1 MIHLS
6 RLARILGLFALIL
19 GVGVALTACAA
30 PGASSRLAEP
40 QRLPGMPYVPAGTA
54 QEIAKQAAQP
64 TQAAA
69 QPAQAAA
76 QPAAAQPA
84 AAQPAAAKPATSGSQ
99 ASVSTQA
106 GQAAQPA
113 PNAQAPTPT
122 ARPTQG
128 QAQPT
133 AAAGQAAAGQH
144 ATAGV
149 AIVPTVSYTLKT
161 GLADGRMAFIGQGGD
176 IDGKVNPT
184 LAAKPGDTVQIT
196 LINGDGVEHDLV
208 IEGLNIASEKVRAKG
223 ASTSIVFK
231 ADKEGKFAYF
241 CSVPGHRQ
249 AGMEGAIVVGTAAAA
264 PAIQG
269 ADISQDPTEVPAPEP
284 PGARPAKTHRV
295 VLETI
300 ELEGQLADGTTYTF
314 WTFNGKVPGPFIR
327 VREGDTVEV
336 RLKNRAGSVMAHSV
350 DLHSVTGPGGGAA
363 VTQTP
368 PGMEL
373 GFTFKAINP
382 GLYVY
387 HCATPMVAHHI
398 ANGMYGMILVEPKEG
413 LPKVDREFYI
423 MQGEVYTSGT
433 LQQKG
438 HQEFDVQKL
447 LDERPTYYIFNGAT
461 NALTTKY
468 PLKAKT
474 GETVRIFFGVG
485 GPNATSSFHVIGE
498 IFDRAYNKA
507 SLTSPPLTN
516 VQTTTVAPGG
526 ATMVEFKLEVP
537 GRFTIVDHALSRLE
551 RGLAGFLIVDGPDN
565 PDIFKPDPNN
575 PKTDSGGH

>member
-6 RLARILGLFALIL
+6 RLARILALCVFLL
-19 GVGVALTACAA
+19 GAGVALTACSA
-30 PGASSRLAEP
+30 PTSSARLAEP

-64 TQAAA
+64 
-69 QPAQAAA
+69 AQAAA
-76 QPAAAQPA
+76 QPAAGQA
-84 AAQPAAAKPATSGSQ
+84 AAAKPATGSSQ

-106 GQAAQPA
+106 GQPAQPA

-128 QAQPT
+128 QTQPPAAGQAQPT
-133 AAAGQAAAGQH
+133 AAAGQAAGQH
-144 ATAGV
+144 GTAGV

-184 LAAKPGDTVQIT
+184 LTAKPGDTVQIT
-196 LINGDGVEHDLV
+196 LINGDGVEHDVV
-208 IEGLNIASEKVRAKG
+208 IEGYNVASEKVRAKG

-231 ADKEGKFAYF
+231 ADKEGKFAYY
-241 CSVPGHRQ
+241 CAVPGHRA
-249 AGMEGAIVVGTAAAA
+249 AGMEGAIVVGAAAAA
-264 PAIQG
+264 PVVQG
-269 ADISQDPTEVPAPEP
+269 ADLSQDPTEVPAPEP

-314 WTFNGKVPGPFIR
+314 WTFNGKVPGPLLRI
-327 VREGDTVEV
+327 REGDTVEV
-336 RLKNRAGSVMAHSV
+336 RLKNRAGSFMAHSV
-350 DLHSVTGPGGGAA
+350 DFHSVTGPGGGAA

-423 MQGEVYTSGT
+423 MQGEIYTSGT

-438 HQEFDVQKL
+438 HQEFDVEKL
-447 LDERPTYYIFNGAT
+447 LDEQPTYYIFNGAT

-474 GETVRIFFGVG
+474 GETVRIYFGVG

-498 IFDRAYNKA
+498 IFDRVYNKA

-516 VQTTTVAPGG
+516 VQTATVAPGG
-526 ATMVEFKLEVP
+526 ATVVEFKLEVP